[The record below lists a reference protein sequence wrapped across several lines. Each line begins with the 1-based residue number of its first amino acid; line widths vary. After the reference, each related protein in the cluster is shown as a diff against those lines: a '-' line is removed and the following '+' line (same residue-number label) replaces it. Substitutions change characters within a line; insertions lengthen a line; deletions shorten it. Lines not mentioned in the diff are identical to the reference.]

1 MSNRNFT
8 FNPNGA
14 SDYEK
19 QQLERAFAILDK
31 DGNGMI
37 DKEEML
43 DFLAR
48 NGVDEEHRVQ
58 IVDEL
63 FNKLDADGNG
73 AVDVSEFVN
82 EYIDTK
88 NQLVKRE

>member
-1 MSNRNFT
+1 
-8 FNPNGA
+8 
-14 SDYEK
+14 
-19 QQLERAFAILDK
+19 
-31 DGNGMI
+31 
-37 DKEEML
+37 ML